1 METMNRDTETQL
13 SESDEEIGNNASVE
27 DTKVETHELTAEEVE
42 ILKTISSKHTDSTS
56 SSLFWHIESGSDSPT
71 SILVWPHN
79 MKIMRKAVNRL
90 KKLSVE
96 QLNKK
101 HVLLIEREKK
111 LQLQI
116 LRARLELIHVYKTCD
131 EHLGISS
138 QNNRDSKKRK
148 RKTSNTE
155 KKDGEEKEK
164 KKKARVSSKNSKSDE
179 EGKDCSETD
188 LKKKE
193 TQIGKKRQRVEEGG
207 NEAREAEGGEVTNV
221 SDTKLEKKIK
231 GSKSSAPKGPSS
243 NSGKNSLKKNGK
255 AAPPSNNY
263 SAKKGKSSSCVEKKA
278 VHTRFDE
285 DSDDSSDDGT
295 TMSNGNQGKD
305 AVDFDNLDDSLD
317 SEEDD

>member
-1 METMNRDTETQL
+1 METMNRGSEAQVC
-13 SESDEEIGNNASVE
+13 ESDEEICNNASVE
-27 DTKVETHELTAEEVE
+27 DTKVETRELTAEEIE
-42 ILKTISSKHTDSTS
+42 ILKTISKHTDSTS
-56 SSLFWHIESGSDSPT
+56 CSLFWHTESGSDSPT
-71 SILVWPHN
+71 SILVWPDN

-138 QNNRDSKKRK
+138 QTNRDSKKRK
-148 RKTSNTE
+148 RKTSNSE
-155 KKDGEEKEK
+155 KRDGEEKEK
-164 KKKARVSSKNSKSDE
+164 KKKVRVSTSKNSKSDE
-179 EGKDCSETD
+179 DGKDCSDSD

-193 TQIGKKRQRVEEGG
+193 PQIGKKRQRVEEAG
-207 NEAREAEGGEVTNV
+207 NEAKEEESGEVTNA
-221 SDTKLEKKIK
+221 SDTKVEKKVK
-231 GSKSSAPKGPSS
+231 ASKSFAIKGPSS
-243 NSGKNSLKKNGK
+243 SSGKNTLKKNGK
-255 AAPPSNNY
+255 AVPLSNNS
-263 SAKKGKSSSCVEKKA
+263 SAKKGKSSTCVEKKA
-278 VHTRFDE
+278 VHTRFDD
-285 DSDDSSDDGT
+285 DSDDSSDDGMKT
-295 TMSNGNQGKD
+295 YNGNQGKD